1 MFMSQNS
8 NSGLF
13 LKTWQGN
20 IHSTIKRES
29 NIIKII
35 QGTNIVLSHPGKL
48 YVKF

>member
-35 QGTNIVLSHPGKL
+35 QGTNMDFKSPRKVIR
-48 YVKF
+48 